1 MSVLTSCE
9 RVSSTDER
17 ADTLYRAANDNGDCT
32 TAFDP
37 QCVEDL
43 RTQAAQ
49 LALGLVSSPTPNP
62 GSNLTQGSL
71 SHVCY
76 DIGNLLEADF
86 PQTCNKYFNGTA
98 TCIGSGKPQ
107 RLPLSYI

>member
-1 MSVLTSCE
+1 MSALRTCE
-9 RVSSTDER
+9 LILSVDKR

-43 RTQAAQ
+43 KTQAAQ

-62 GSNLTQGSL
+62 GSNLTAGSL

-76 DIGNLLEADF
+76 DVGNMLGADF
-86 PQTCNKYFNGTA
+86 PQTCNKYFNGSVTA
-98 TCIGSGKPQ
+98 VGSGKP
-107 RLPLSYI
+107 